1 VDDLCTFAE
10 LAGGQRVYEG
20 GLAGLTSD
28 EWLSRWLMVSSE
40 PRALYFARG
49 EVIHSCRVG
58 IAHRREPLLPETV
71 GDAHPTMAHSV
82 PRRV

>member
-10 LAGGQRVYEG
+10 LAAGQRVYEG

-40 PRALYFARG
+40 PRALDQIRTPMNDQ
-49 EVIHSCRVG
+49 R
-58 IAHRREPLLPETV
+58 IAQL
-71 GDAHPTMAHSV
+71 
-82 PRRV
+82 